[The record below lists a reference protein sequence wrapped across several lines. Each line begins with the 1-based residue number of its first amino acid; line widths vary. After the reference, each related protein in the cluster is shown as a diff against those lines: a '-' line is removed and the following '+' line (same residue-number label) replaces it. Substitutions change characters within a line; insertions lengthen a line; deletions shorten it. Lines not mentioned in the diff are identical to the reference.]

1 MEFEY
6 EEVPDCAICTNEIL
20 DEDETT
26 TIIFEIRTSVI
37 MFDVHDICKDA
48 MTDEM
53 LAEAVVRYFDCLL
66 SYDDLPEC

>member
-1 MEFEY
+1 MEFDD
-6 EEVPDCAICTNEIL
+6 EEVHGCAICTNEIL

-26 TIIFEIRTSVI
+26 TIIFEIRTTAV

-53 LAEAVVRYFDCLL
+53 ATDAVERYFDYLL
-66 SYDDLPEC
+66 DFDDLPEC